1 MKKLNVAITMVALL
15 IFSSTVMAQTRK
27 ADKNVIV
34 SRAELST
41 GSKPQ
46 GWDGKVQGL
55 FKADISFLH
64 LKGESDYQALG
75 NFVLEYFNR
84 KSPESRW
91 TLSKSPSVQTFEKEK
106 FLVIKAEGRE
116 GRRTA
121 FFPVSSEGPQGI
133 IIATNGSICQVGNEC
148 SECSPNTM
156 THTCTCSGEEH
167 SPIAKCQYGGNIGIS
182 VNIAALA
189 KLETIAVGTAT
200 GDGSVKLEKETLTA
214 QVQSIIPE
222 GFQIKGT
229 EIKLFDKE
237 YYSLTSLQNRED
249 KSYLFITKLE
259 NQAGSLRL
267 RSWGFLYHCEGMC
280 GFSIPQCEA
289 TSPFIALNGQLSC
302 GCNGHCAPKYGI
314 IIRYFKS
321 FIAVAAIYP

>member
-1 MKKLNVAITMVALL
+1 MKKLNVTVMMLALL
-15 IFSSTVMAQTRK
+15 IFSNMAMAQNEK
-27 ADKNVIV
+27 ADKRAIV

-41 GSKPQ
+41 ASRAQ

-64 LKGESDYQALG
+64 LKGESDMEALG
-75 NFVLEYFNR
+75 NVVVEYFNR

-91 TLSKSPSVQTFEKEK
+91 TPSKRPYVQTFEKEK
-106 FLVIKAEGRE
+106 YLVIKAEGRE
-116 GRRTA
+116 GQRTA

-133 IIATNGSICQVGNEC
+133 IIATNGTICGAGNGCEC
-148 SECSPNTM
+148 RPNPM
-156 THTCTCSGEEH
+156 TNTCTCSGDVKTD
-167 SPIAKCQYGGNIGIS
+167 PVGTCKYGGSIGLSIS
-182 VNIAALA
+182 PASLGN
-189 KLETIAVGTAT
+189 LETVAVATAT
-200 GDGSVKLEKETLTA
+200 GDGPVKMDDEAIRT
-214 QVQSIIPE
+214 QVQSVIPG
-222 GFQIKGT
+222 GFRIGKT
-229 EIKLFDKE
+229 EIKMLDKE
-237 YYSLTSLQNRED
+237 YYSLTSLQSREE
-249 KSYLFITKLE
+249 KSYLYITKLE

-314 IIRYFKS
+314 IVREIKVIKAF
-321 FIAVAAIYP
+321 